1 VIIHKALITVGLG
14 VYLLGVGTLAGMAIE
29 RVRFNRERTAVLA
42 PYERALHEWQAY
54 RIGLEKSVG
63 AMTVESE
70 AKEQP

>member
-1 VIIHKALITVGLG
+1 MTTHKALITVGLG
-14 VYLLGVGTLAGMAIE
+14 VYLLGVGTLTGMAIE

-63 AMTVESE
+63 AKAVQSE
-70 AKEQP
+70 ATEQP